1 MNLKREMIRNIQR
14 RIDNCVK
21 DITNMMKEYG
31 YFYDLTPEDAKS
43 LYKNYTEIYKTFPER
58 TEDLLATVLGGGIKV
73 KKLEKLFTHYR
84 KICSQFKYP
93 DDRVMDPKVE

>member
-58 TEDLLATVLGGGIKV
+58 TRDLLGTVLGGGIKV
-73 KKLEKLFTHYR
+73 KELEKLFTHYR
-84 KICSQFKYP
+84 KICSQFEYP

>member
-1 MNLKREMIRNIQR
+1 MNPKREMIKDIQCC
-14 RIDNCVK
+14 IDNCVK
-21 DITNMMKEYG
+21 DITNIMKDYG
-31 YFYDLTPEDAKS
+31 YFYNLTPEEAKS
-43 LYKNYTEIYKTFPER
+43 SYKNYTEIYKTFPER
-58 TEDLLATVLGGGIKV
+58 TEDLLATVFGADIKV

>member
-14 RIDNCVK
+14 RIDNCVY
-21 DITNMMKEYG
+21 DITNIMKNYG

-58 TEDLLATVLGGGIKV
+58 TEDLLATVLGAGIKV
-73 KKLEKLFTHYR
+73 RELEKLFTHYK

-93 DDRVMDPKVE
+93 DDRDMDPKVE